1 MDDPW
6 TNNEAQARG
15 EARTDREQ
23 CRSSAPDDL
32 RGPHRQDETRKTVD
46 LGHSSDGPS
55 SIDPAAIRINT
66 TESSF
71 AACLNRLLQ
80 QNRPLADVR
89 PNDLD
94 VCFWVQSRRGAGW
107 VVRSANDPKRSDSTL
122 DFCV

>member
-55 SIDPAAIRINT
+55 SIDPAAIRVNT

-80 QNRPLADVR
+80 QNRPKADAGTITIEERAAAMAMVR
-89 PNDLD
+89 
-94 VCFWVQSRRGAGW
+94 
-107 VVRSANDPKRSDSTL
+107 
-122 DFCV
+122 